1 MAIFDPTARPDPERD
16 ERQRANATHV
26 EIRPSE
32 RTAHLAVRSLAC
44 PSCGVPVSIHGPVGY
59 SEVMACDF
67 CEAEAPT
74 REYVREWGWPRVNVV
89 ARL

>member
-1 MAIFDPTARPDPERD
+1 MAIFDPSARPDPQRD
-16 ERQRANATHV
+16 ERLRATTTHV

-44 PSCGVPVSIHGPVGY
+44 PSCGVPVAIDTPIGL
-59 SEVMACDF
+59 SEVIACAF
-67 CEAEAPT
+67 CEESAPT
-74 REYVREWGWPRVNVV
+74 REYVRDWGWPRVDLV